1 MPANL
6 TPEYFEAE
14 KKYRSA
20 RTIEEKIAALR
31 EMLAVMPK
39 HKGTDKL
46 QADIR
51 AKISKLQKLL
61 KEERKAGGR
70 RRFLYPRREGAGQAA
85 LVGPPNSGKS
95 SLIASLTEAHPVVA
109 DYPFSTHE
117 YVPGMMPFEDIQIQL
132 IDLPPFMRGHITFWQ
147 TDIVR
152 NADLILLVADMSVDS
167 VIEDLQEVIELLDE
181 KKIKLIGSG
190 QRVDDIFG
198 PVHKRTIL
206 IANKMDADGADE
218 RLEILKEFFGD
229 FPIMP
234 VSTLDGTGL
243 DKLPALIFR
252 ELEVIRVYTK
262 EPGHPPDMEDPLIL
276 PIGATV
282 LDAAEKIH
290 KDFARKLKYARLW
303 GSSRFGGQR
312 VERHYKLQDRDIVE
326 FHI

>member
-1 MPANL
+1 
-6 TPEYFEAE
+6 
-14 KKYRSA
+14 
-20 RTIEEKIAALR
+20 
-31 EMLAVMPK
+31 
-39 HKGTDKL
+39 
-46 QADIR
+46 
-51 AKISKLQKLL
+51 
-61 KEERKAGGR
+61 
-70 RRFLYPRREGAGQAA
+70 
-85 LVGPPNSGKS
+85 
-95 SLIASLTEAHPVVA
+95 
-109 DYPFSTHE
+109 
-117 YVPGMMPFEDIQIQL
+117 
-132 IDLPPFMRGHITFWQ
+132 
-147 TDIVR
+147 
-152 NADLILLVADMSVDS
+152 VDS

-218 RLEILKEFFGD
+218 RLEILKEFFGN

>member
-14 KKYRSA
+14 KKYRAA

-61 KEERKAGGR
+61 KEEKKAGGK
-70 RRFLYPRREGAGQAA
+70 RRFLYPQREGAGQVS

-95 SLIASLTEAHPVVA
+95 SILAALTQAHPIVA
-109 DYPFSTHE
+109 DYPFSTHT
-117 YVPGMMPFEDIQIQL
+117 YVPGMMQFEDIQIQI
-132 IDLPPFMRGHITFWQ
+132 IDLPPFFSGHIQFWQ
-147 TDIVR
+147 VDIVR
-152 NADLILLVADMSVDS
+152 NCDLVLLVGDLSTDS
-167 VIEDLQEVIELLDE
+167 VVEDIQAVIEELNE
-181 KKIKLIGSG
+181 RKITLIGTG
-190 QRVDDIFG
+190 KRIDDIFG
-198 PVHKRTIL
+198 PVAKRTIL
-206 IANKMDADGADE
+206 IANKFDAEGADE
-218 RLEILKEFFGD
+218 RLEILREFFGE
-229 FPIMP
+229 FPIIP
-234 VSTLDGTGL
+234 ASTVTMQGL
-243 DKLPALIFR
+243 EQLPSIIFK
-252 ELEVIRVYTK
+252 ELEIIRVYTK
-262 EPGHPPDMEDPLIL
+262 EPGHPPDMTDPLIL

-303 GSSRFGGQR
+303 GSSKFDGQR
-312 VERHYKLQDRDIVE
+312 VERHYILQDKDIVE